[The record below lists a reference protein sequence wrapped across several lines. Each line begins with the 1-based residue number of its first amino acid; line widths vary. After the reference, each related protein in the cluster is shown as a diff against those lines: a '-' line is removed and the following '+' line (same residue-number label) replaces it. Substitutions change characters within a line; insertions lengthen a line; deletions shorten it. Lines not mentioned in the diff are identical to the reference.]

1 MRGNPRALAQ
11 RPLPS
16 MMTAT
21 WRGTAEDSG
30 TGAVTNAGGI
40 RSDLRDVL
48 LLGRDE
54 LVHLADEAV
63 GELLDRLF
71 GALVVVLGDELFLE
85 QVLEM
90 GVGVAPHVA
99 DRDLGVFAL
108 RAHVLTE
115 LFAALLGERR
125 QRHADHTARGRRVQA
140 QVRLADGL
148 LDRGHHALVP
158 GRHAERARIAH
169 SDVGHLA
176 ERGLVA
182 VVVDA
187 DALEQPRM
195 RPSGADL
202 AEIGLQGLDG
212 FGHPR
217 LRVFLYL
224 FDILRHGQSPALTRV
239 PSFSPSTI
247 RSSAPGFRIEN
258 TRTGRFWSRQ
268 SAIEAMSMTPRRF
281 SSTSP

>member
-30 TGAVTNAGGI
+30 TGAVMNAGGI
-40 RSDLRDVL
+40 RSHLRDVL

-54 LVHLADEAV
+54 LVHLADETV
-63 GELLDRLF
+63 GELLDRL
-71 GALVVVLGDELFLE
+71 
-85 QVLEM
+85 
-90 GVGVAPHVA
+90 
-99 DRDLGVFAL
+99 L
-108 RAHVLTE
+108 RAHVLAE
-115 LFAALLGERR
+115 LLAALLGERR
-125 QRHADHTARGRRVQA
+125 QRHADHAARGRRVQA
-140 QVRLADGL
+140 QVGLADGL

-169 SDVGHLA
+169 GDTGHLT